1 MKCIIGL
8 GNPGL
13 RYKHTRHNVG
23 FEVVKE
29 LAKRHRI
36 KLKKKRFHC
45 LAAEGL
51 IARRKVILALPV
63 EYMNL
68 SGLAADEL
76 IKSSKSKLS
85 IRDILVVC
93 DDVNLRIG
101 SLRMRASGGSGG
113 HKGVKS
119 IIEKLDSQDFARLRV
134 GVGAEETRK
143 NLTNFV
149 LGTFLKKEKPIIKE
163 TIEEAADACECWL
176 KLGIEQSMNKFNKRG
191 Q

>member
-1 MKCIIGL
+1 VKCIIGL